1 VKLIRLHKTKYLAS
15 AKTGIGAS
23 LEGGRWNAAGTP
35 LVYCSSSL
43 SLATLEVLVHT
54 KRIPRMLPRYSIFE
68 VDVDDPVI
76 ETLNL
81 MLLPPSWKA
90 DEPACVA
97 IGQAWIQAQRS
108 VGLLVPSAI
117 TAGEFNVVL
126 NPRHPD
132 FATHVHWAAPKIAT
146 FDERVFKASKRL

>member
-1 VKLIRLHKTKYLAS
+1 MKLIRIHKTKYLSS

-68 VDVDDPVI
+68 IDVDDSAI
-76 ETLNL
+76 ESLNL
-81 MLLPPSWKA
+81 TLLPTTWKA
-90 DEPACVA
+90 DESACVVF
-97 IGQAWIQAQRS
+97 GQAWIQDQRS
-108 VGLLVPSAI
+108 VGLLVPSAV

-132 FATHVHWAAPKIAT
+132 FATRVHWAAPTAAT
-146 FDERVFKASKRL
+146 FDERVFKASKRS